1 MGGAAEQ
8 GFFQIASQF
17 AQVSLLATVSILNI
31 FWKEIA
37 DARAKNDHA
46 RVERLYKNINRGL
59 VMFGTV
65 IAGFLLPWSER
76 IVTILLGAAYVKA
89 WPVLAIMLLYPIH
102 QSMGQI
108 GGTMFL
114 ASGDTKKYML
124 VGILNMLIFLPI
136 TYLLLAPAS
145 NAFIS
150 GLGLGAIGMA
160 SQTVISNAIGVNI
173 QAWVI
178 ARTGGWKFDWVYQVI
193 GIPLILGLG
202 FLAKFLV
209 GLHWNLGDVSMLG
222 ILPPVIVAG
231 VLYAIF
237 AILTIWIFPW
247 LIGMERDEIK
257 NFCRIG

>member
-1 MGGAAEQ
+1 M
-8 GFFQIASQF
+8 
-17 AQVSLLATVSILNI
+17 ATVSILNI

-59 VMFGTV
+59 VMFSTV
-65 IAGFLLPWSER
+65 ITGFLLPWSEQ
-76 IVTILLGAAYVKA
+76 IVTILLGSAYVKA
-89 WPVLAIMLLYPIH
+89 WPVLAIMLIYPIH

-124 VGILNMLIFLPI
+124 VGIVNMLLFLPV

-145 NAFIS
+145 NAFLS
-150 GLGLGAIGMA
+150 GLGLGALGMA
-160 SQTVISNAIGVNI
+160 IQTVISNAVGVNI

-202 FLAKFLV
+202 FLAKFLI
-209 GLHWNLGDVSMLG
+209 GLYWNLDGVSMLQLLQPVVTAG
-222 ILPPVIVAG
+222 ILYTI
-231 VLYAIF
+231 LAII
-237 AILTIWIFPW
+237 AIWFFPW
-247 LIGMERDEIK
+247 LIGMEREDKIRLWRK
-257 NFCRIG
+257 FSQLLSF